1 MPCRTCG
8 SPLAADQ
15 RYCLECGARN
25 GPPRL
30 DWKAMVVGI
39 EADEAGAPA
48 VAEHDDGAGPGLPAP
63 RIAAALVLGIL
74 ALGVVLGHAA
84 GPAAGAADAGG
95 RSNVTILARATPA
108 PPAAAVAPL
117 VAPPT

>member
-30 DWKAMVVGI
+30 DWKAMVVAAPP
-39 EADEAGAPA
+39 ADLPA
-48 VAEHDDGAGPGLPAP
+48 EQDDGVGPGLPSP
-63 RIAAALVLGIL
+63 RIAAALVLGVL
-74 ALGVVLGHAA
+74 AFGVVVGHGA
-84 GPAAGAADAGG
+84 GPGASAAD
-95 RSNVTILARATPA
+95 
-108 PPAAAVAPL
+108 
-117 VAPPT
+117 